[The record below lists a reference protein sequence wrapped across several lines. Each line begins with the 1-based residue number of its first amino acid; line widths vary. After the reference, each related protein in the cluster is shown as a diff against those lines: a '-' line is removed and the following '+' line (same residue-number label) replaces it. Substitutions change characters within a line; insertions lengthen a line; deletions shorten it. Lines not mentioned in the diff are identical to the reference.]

1 MNARNTELRLKAQE
15 DRRLSQGHCW
25 VYSNEI
31 ASDPPLKQFAVGDVV
46 PLVSHSGKKLGLVM
60 VNPNALL
67 CARLIS
73 RDPNAVWGPRLVESH
88 IRRALALRQKFY
100 ERPFYRLCFGDSDAL
115 PGLVVDRFGDYL
127 VVQISTAAMEGAKT
141 WVLDALQRVLNPR
154 SILVK
159 NDSASRSLEALPE
172 YVEVHGQDWPDQ
184 IEVYEGDL
192 CLLIDPRHG
201 QKTGWFYDHAE
212 NRRWLAGLVDN
223 ARVLDVFS
231 YLGAWSMLA
240 LQHGAR
246 SLCAIDASQ
255 SALDALQ
262 SEAKRLGWLD
272 RVVIRQGDAF
282 ARLAELRDQGERF
295 DVVVLDPPALIKR
308 RKDHKNGLNGYRRL
322 NELAI
327 RLVQPGGILVSCS
340 CSMHLS
346 REEHRDLVRAVARHA
361 DRDARIIYQGHQ
373 GADHP
378 VIPAV
383 PETEYLK
390 ALGVWV
396 DMNP

>member
-1 MNARNTELRLKAQE
+1 MDLRLKSQE

-25 VYSNEI
+25 VYSNEV
-31 ASDPPLKQFAVGDVV
+31 AAESPLKQFAVGDVV
-46 PLVSHSGKKLGLVM
+46 PLLSHSGKKMGLVM

-73 RDPNAVWGPRLVESH
+73 RDPDAVWGSKLVETN
-88 IRRALALRQKFY
+88 IRRALALRQRFY
-100 ERPFYRLCFGDSDAL
+100 ARPYYRLCFGDSDSL

-127 VVQISTAAMEGAKT
+127 VVQISTAAMEQAKV
-141 WVLDALQRVLNPR
+141 WVLEALQRVLQPK
-154 SILVK
+154 SILLK
-159 NDSASRSLEALPE
+159 NDSASRALEGLPE
-172 YVEVHGQDWPDQ
+172 YSEVHGGVWPEQ
-184 IEVYEGDL
+184 IEVCEGDL
-192 CLLIDPRHG
+192 CLRIDPRQG

-212 NRRWLAGLVDN
+212 NRRWLAGHAKE

-240 LQHGAR
+240 LQYGAR
-246 SLCAIDASQ
+246 SVCAIDASQ
-255 SALDALQ
+255 PALDALQ
-262 SEAKRLGWLD
+262 SEARRLGWSD
-272 RVVIRQGDAF
+272 RVRVQQGDAF
-282 ARLAELRDQGERF
+282 TQLAQLRDQGERF

-346 REEHRDLVRAVARHA
+346 HEEHRDLIRAVARHA
-361 DRDARIIYQGHQ
+361 DRDARVIYQGHQ

-378 VIPAV
+378 IIPAV

-396 DMNP
+396 DMNA